1 MPALPPQP
9 TGTGLRP
16 LDVVWL
22 LMYAALALAGP
33 VHSGAGLQVLIGL
46 ALFQVIEPRV
56 GWFLT
61 QAGAVSAVLLKLMLA
76 WLLIG
81 VTGGIA
87 SSYYLILMVPVVAAA
102 TALRAVGTIIV
113 SLLASGCYLSFLLF
127 IDWGTQTVPP
137 DQIRELA
144 LRVLLFCVLAL
155 LMYQL
160 AGAARA
166 QAQQYMDTA
175 GQLAEANK
183 NLEAAAAAVRRSE
196 RLAALGQLTAGLA
209 HELRNPLGTMKA
221 SAELLLKN
229 LEPGQAVPIEVA
241 GYIRDEV
248 DRTNSLVTRFLDFAR
263 PLQLTRVKADWNET
277 IDRAIVRLENQ
288 HPPMPMAVSIIRNY
302 SPDIQPFPFDA
313 DLMERVFFNLL
324 LNAAQASAP
333 GAAPP
338 ITITVKTRSGP
349 GVVEASV
356 IDRGV
361 GIDQA
366 QRENIFNPFFTTK
379 PTGTGLGLAIG
390 AKIVGEHGGKIAVE
404 SEPGKGSIFRVLLPD
419 TPS

>member
-1 MPALPPQP
+1 MA
-9 TGTGLRP
+9 R
-16 LDVVWL
+16 
-22 LMYAALALAGP
+22 P

-56 GWFLT
+56 SWFAT
-61 QAGAVSAVLLKLMLA
+61 HRGAICAVLLKLLLA

-81 VTGGIA
+81 VTGGIT

-102 TALRAVGTIIV
+102 TALSAMGTVLV
-113 SLLASGCYLSFLLF
+113 SLLASGFYLSFLLF
-127 IDWGTQTVPP
+127 LDWGSQTVPP

-144 LRVLLFCVLAL
+144 LRVLVFCILAL

-166 QAQQYMDTA
+166 QAHQYMETA
-175 GQLAEANK
+175 GQLAEANR
-183 NLEAAAAAVRRSE
+183 NLEAAEAAVRRSE

-229 LEPGQAVPIEVA
+229 LEPGQVVPLEVA

-263 PLQLTRVKADWNET
+263 PLQLERVNADWNEM
-277 IDRAIVRLENQ
+277 IDRAIVRLQNQ
-288 HPPMPMAVSIIRNY
+288 HPPMPVPVSVIRNY

-313 DLMERVFFNLL
+313 DLMERVFFNVL
-324 LNAAQASAP
+324 LNAAQASPP
-333 GAAPP
+333 GVAP
-338 ITITVKTRSGP
+338 ITITVKTRAIP
-349 GVVEASV
+349 GGVEASV
-356 IDRGV
+356 IDRWV
-361 GIDQA
+361 GIDAA
-366 QRENIFNPFFTTK
+366 QREHIFNPFFTTK

-390 AKIVGEHGGKIAVE
+390 AKIVGEHGGKIAME
-404 SEPGKGSIFRVLLPD
+404 SEPGQGSIFRVLLPVPQ
-419 TPS
+419 T